1 MTRKSAYTQ
10 RSIRSRE
17 VVGLLCVQRRR
28 KKNEASMRSCQ
39 TIADRIYDDLGLPNR
54 GGVMKQQLELIRS
67 IQDALGTAET
77 GDALVEVAR
86 NAHRAEQQFA
96 WLTKKLENI
105 VEEWKEEQQ
114 NETIEKGNTET
125 TPRSND
131 VQFPVIWN
139 HWAGPTSRRNRP

>member
-10 RSIRSRE
+10 AQFDLAKSLVCYVSNDDKELGI
-17 VVGLLCVQRRR
+17 
-28 KKNEASMRSCQ
+28 NAFHQ

-114 NETIEKGNTET
+114 NETIAEAIMYGLE
-125 TPRSND
+125 
-131 VQFPVIWN
+131 
-139 HWAGPTSRRNRP
+139 